1 MAGRKPATVTRTKG
15 GDSVIVVAPPSAPV
29 ARRSPRRSSGGGGK
43 KKRTRRRGG
52 ISRVGGQAG
61 SYKNRLIGTGIGGLA
76 YGFIEKMFP
85 NMPTIPLLGK
95 SGTVALAAY
104 FFGGSHPIVKDVGI
118 AAAAI
123 AGYSLG
129 KDGAISGYGGL
140 AAQT

>member
-1 MAGRKPATVTRTKG
+1 MARRKSGVTTTKTG
-15 GDSVIVVAPPSAPV
+15 SGDSIVVLTPPSAPV
-29 ARRSPRRSSGGGGK
+29 VRRRGGGRRRAQA
-43 KKRTRRRGG
+43 KKRRRRGG
-52 ISRVGGQAG
+52 ISRVGGQSG
-61 SYKNRLIGTGIGGLA
+61 SYKNHLIGTGIGGLA

-85 NMPTIPLLGK
+85 TMPTIPLLGK

-104 FFGGSHPIVKDVGI
+104 FFGGSHPIIKDVGI